1 MVKDVK
7 GYFMPKLIDTPE
19 GTDMIGVRKKVNN
32 LLSKARNSA
41 VATVVQ
47 NRINVFYVES
57 LKQVFAIH
65 IRFRNYHLR
74 ILPRMEKCYMRQC

>member
-41 VATVVQ
+41 
-47 NRINVFYVES
+47 
-57 LKQVFAIH
+57 K
-65 IRFRNYHLR
+65 
-74 ILPRMEKCYMRQC
+74 PDKCIGVSQEMG